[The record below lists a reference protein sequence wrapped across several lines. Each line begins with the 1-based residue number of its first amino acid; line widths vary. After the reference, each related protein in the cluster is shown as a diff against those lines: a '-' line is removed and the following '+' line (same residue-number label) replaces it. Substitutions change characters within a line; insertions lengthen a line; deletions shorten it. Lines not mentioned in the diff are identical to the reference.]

1 MTHKHA
7 QKNLKMVGV
16 EKVLEKMLEFD
27 KSFIFFVLTN
37 ILFLQS

>member
-7 QKNLKMVGV
+7 QKKLKMVGV

>member
-1 MTHKHA
+1 
-7 QKNLKMVGV
+7 MVGV
-16 EKVLEKMLEFD
+16 EKVLEIMLEFD